1 MPLFANLRKLL
12 ALALLLC
19 SATLHAAD
27 HAETEQV
34 KVRLIAER
42 NLALPGSDV
51 LIGLEQRIIPHWHT
65 YWQNP
70 GDSGMPTSIAWTL
83 PAGASAG
90 PIQWPVPTRQ
100 KQGALTN
107 FGYAGSALLLTSI
120 HIPAN
125 AKAGNEFPV
134 TAKASWLVCEEI
146 CIPQQAELTLTLK
159 IVAPGTR
166 LPAANPAISA
176 ARTALPKE
184 APWAASTVRGKDTLQ
199 LRIASPELA
208 AQKFEEIW
216 FYPLKWGKLDH
227 GAPQSVSRDGDALLL
242 TLHYGEAP
250 PTADESLEG
259 LLVVSE
265 KSADGVL
272 AHGFNLRAAPA
283 STAPAAATSEGATDG
298 EHLGVLLAMLL
309 AFAGGIILN
318 LMPCV
323 FPVLSIKA
331 LSLVRHGTHASRE
344 IRMQGLAYTAGVV
357 SSFLLLAA
365 ILLLLRAGGA
375 QIGWGF
381 QFQSPGF
388 VLAIA
393 WLMFAIGLSLSGVF
407 TLGNAIAGLG
417 EDLTEKPGYAG
428 SFFTGMLATVVATPC
443 TAPFM
448 GGAIAYALSQSAPQ
462 LVAVFVA
469 LGLGLALPYLLLSN
483 WPRLQRCLPKPGV
496 WMERLKQL
504 FAFPMYATAL
514 WLCWVLVQQTGPDG
528 LLPALGGMFCIALA
542 AWLFDATR
550 LLATPARRL
559 ATVLALAFVVL
570 ACGAAYS
577 RLPQTQTAVTAAG
590 ADFEAYS
597 EARLQALRAEGKPVF
612 LNFTAA
618 WCITCL
624 VNERVALSQAS
635 VKTAFKQDGITYLKG
650 DWTNQDAAITAKL
663 AEFGR
668 NGVPLYV
675 FYAAGKDAKP
685 VVLPQILTPESVIE
699 HIRPPH

>member
-283 STAPAAATSEGATDG
+283 STAPAAATSEGATD
-298 EHLGVLLAMLL
+298 
-309 AFAGGIILN
+309 
-318 LMPCV
+318 
-323 FPVLSIKA
+323 
-331 LSLVRHGTHASRE
+331 
-344 IRMQGLAYTAGVV
+344 
-357 SSFLLLAA
+357 
-365 ILLLLRAGGA
+365 
-375 QIGWGF
+375 
-381 QFQSPGF
+381 
-388 VLAIA
+388 
-393 WLMFAIGLSLSGVF
+393 
-407 TLGNAIAGLG
+407 
-417 EDLTEKPGYAG
+417 
-428 SFFTGMLATVVATPC
+428 
-443 TAPFM
+443 
-448 GGAIAYALSQSAPQ
+448 
-462 LVAVFVA
+462 
-469 LGLGLALPYLLLSN
+469 
-483 WPRLQRCLPKPGV
+483 
-496 WMERLKQL
+496 
-504 FAFPMYATAL
+504 
-514 WLCWVLVQQTGPDG
+514 
-528 LLPALGGMFCIALA
+528 
-542 AWLFDATR
+542 
-550 LLATPARRL
+550 
-559 ATVLALAFVVL
+559 
-570 ACGAAYS
+570 
-577 RLPQTQTAVTAAG
+577 
-590 ADFEAYS
+590 
-597 EARLQALRAEGKPVF
+597 
-612 LNFTAA
+612 
-618 WCITCL
+618 
-624 VNERVALSQAS
+624 
-635 VKTAFKQDGITYLKG
+635 
-650 DWTNQDAAITAKL
+650 
-663 AEFGR
+663 
-668 NGVPLYV
+668 
-675 FYAAGKDAKP
+675 
-685 VVLPQILTPESVIE
+685 
-699 HIRPPH
+699 